1 MAKYDDLN
9 VKDIAVAGV
18 ASVIIV
24 FVCIVGAQA
33 LFFDYRN
40 REDVKKII
48 DSRNAEY
55 DTIIVEQKTRLKD
68 YGWIDKEKQ
77 IVAIPIEEA
86 MQIVVK
92 EEAAKNA
99 KAETADVR

>member
-55 DTIIVEQKTRLKD
+55 DSIIVEQKTRLKE

>member
-33 LFFDYRN
+33 LFFDFLKK
-40 REDVKKII
+40 EDVRKII
-48 DSRNAEY
+48 DSRNATY
-55 DTIIVEQKTRLKD
+55 DTIIAEQKSRLD
-68 YGWIDKEKQ
+68 EYGWIDKEKQ
-77 IVAIPIEEA
+77 IVAIPIERA

-92 EEAAKNA
+92 EEAAKRL
-99 KAETADVR
+99 KMDTADAR

>member
-48 DSRNAEY
+48 DSRNATY
-55 DTIIVEQKTRLKD
+55 DSIIVEQKTRLQE

-86 MQIVVK
+86 MRIVVK

>member
-48 DSRNAEY
+48 DSRNATY
-55 DTIIVEQKTRLKD
+55 DSIIVEQKTRLQE

-92 EEAAKNA
+92 EQAAKNV